1 VFYQELL
8 DLNKLNGIASK
19 NKWVQS
25 DWDLKNS
32 PQDEVIIVTDVKL
45 KLFCIT

>member
-1 VFYQELL
+1 VRFHAIPVFYQELFL

-25 DWDLKNS
+25 DWDLKIL
-32 PQDEVIIVTDVKL
+32 PQDK
-45 KLFCIT
+45 